1 MVYGYLLALV
11 SLDAL
16 MQPRNW
22 KLIGSGSDI
31 GFMVQYGVS
40 ILGIILAIWMILAV
54 LVKRTRTLEYD
65 IGMSLMAFIF
75 PPFALL

>member
-16 MQPRNW
+16 TQPRNW
-22 KLIGSGSDI
+22 KLIGSGLDI
-31 GFMVQYGVS
+31 GFMVQYNVS
-40 ILGIILAIWMILAV
+40 ILGIILALWILLAV
-54 LVKRTRTLEYD
+54 LIKRARTLEYD

-75 PPFALL
+75 PPLALL